1 MASSNPFAQLSAE
14 LMITILGAFDST
26 KDLQSIIRA
35 DPRALGV
42 FLQNK
47 QRILPSLRS
56 SLDESCSQSLVQA
69 VMIHRLRQSEADSHD
84 LTRLQAEQIMKP
96 VLTSPPEPCRLMK
109 LNLGALGDLYQLFR
123 QSRSFMDYYK
133 TRMGEY
139 DDTRT
144 REHSNRRIRIEEC
157 PGTGMQEIVFES
169 SLPER
174 KKPRLWYLDSTGMQR
189 AYLLFEAYRHSLWFS
204 TNLLQDYGTGDDRYD
219 FHIPWN
225 FIYNDKLLCIRTFQ
239 AIFVFLFREYN
250 SLLRQVHGR
259 INGSDYNCR
268 FDLTD
273 TTWRIPSRQ
282 FLQRGMRDR
291 LQFTAYLTSHGF
303 HQFLNIQDMDYDAQE
318 ERILS
323 LYVRYLDL
331 KADRQTCPMVVG
343 ADLEHSLMALC
354 YRERNIELGGLR

>member
-1 MASSNPFAQLSAE
+1 MASRNPFGQLPAE
-14 LMITILGAFDST
+14 LMMIILGAFDSAE
-26 KDLQSIIRA
+26 DLQSIIRA
-35 DPRALGV
+35 DPRAFGV

-56 SLDESCSQSLVQA
+56 SLGESCSQSLIQA
-69 VMIHRLRQSEADSHD
+69 VMIHRLRQSEADSHG

-96 VLTSPPEPCRLMK
+96 VLTSPPEPCRFIK

-123 QSRSFMDYYK
+123 ESSSFKDYYK
-133 TRMGEY
+133 TRMAEY

-144 REHSNRRIRIEEC
+144 RERSNRRIKIEEC
-157 PGTGMQEIVFES
+157 PGTGIPEIVFES
-169 SLPER
+169 SLLER

-189 AYLLFEAYRHSLWFS
+189 AYLLFEAYRHTLWFS

-225 FIYNDKLLCIRTFQ
+225 FIYHDKLLCTRTFQ

-250 SLLRQVHGR
+250 GLLRQVHSR

-273 TTWRIPSRQ
+273 NTWRIPSRQ

-291 LQFTAYLTSHGF
+291 LQFTAYLTSQGF
-303 HQFLNIQDMDYDAQE
+303 HRFLNVQNMDDDAQE
-318 ERILS
+318 EHILS

-354 YRERNIELGGLR
+354 YRERNVALRGLW